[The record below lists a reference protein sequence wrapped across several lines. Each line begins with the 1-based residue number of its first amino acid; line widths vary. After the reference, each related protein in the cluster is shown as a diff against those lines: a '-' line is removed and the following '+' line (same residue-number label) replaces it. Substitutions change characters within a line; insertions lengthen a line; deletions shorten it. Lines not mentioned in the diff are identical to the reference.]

1 MWSSFQRW
9 TRVPDEVY
17 SKIMMMMNKIRTRI
31 KTRMSRRNED
41 EDYNEKGG
49 DGEGVG
55 NLVHWIR
62 RKTSDGAR

>member
-1 MWSSFQRW
+1 M
-9 TRVPDEVY
+9 
-17 SKIMMMMNKIRTRI
+17 MMMMNKIRTRI

-62 RKTSDGAR
+62 RGPQKAPGQESTGRT